1 MKGIILAG
9 GSGTRLYPVT
19 HVVSKQLLPVYDK
32 PMVYY
37 PLSILLLAGIREILI
52 ISTPRDLPHYREL
65 LGDGERIGVSISYA
79 VQEKP
84 NGLAEAFIIGAP
96 FIGAD
101 SVCLILGDNIL
112 YGESLPGLLKEA
124 IRDNTGAT
132 IFGYW
137 VNDPRSY
144 GVVEFDHSH
153 RVVSIEEKPKHP
165 RSNYAISGLYFYDN
179 TVVQR
184 ARAVRPSSRGE
195 LEITDVLNLYLEE
208 NKLKVIPL
216 GRGIAWLDSGTVG
229 DLHEAAG
236 FIEVIENRQGLK
248 IACIEEIAYRMGYI
262 TLGRLQELARPLVK
276 SQYGQYL
283 ESIINRERG

>member
-1 MKGIILAG
+1 
-9 GSGTRLYPVT
+9 
-19 HVVSKQLLPVYDK
+19 
-32 PMVYY
+32 MVYY
-37 PLSILLLAGIREILI
+37 PLSILLLAGIREILV
-52 ISTPRDLPHYREL
+52 ISTPRDLPLYHEL

-84 NGLAEAFIIGAP
+84 NGLAEAFIIGAS

-101 SVCLILGDNIL
+101 DVCLILGDNIL
-112 YGESLPGLLKEA
+112 YGESLPLLLKEA
-124 IRDNTGAT
+124 IGSNNGAT

-137 VNDPRSY
+137 VHDPTSY
-144 GVVEFDHSH
+144 GVVEFDHLH

-165 RSNYAISGLYFYDN
+165 RSNYAIPGLYFYDN

-184 ARAVRPSSRGE
+184 ACAVRPSARGE
-195 LEITDVLNLYLEE
+195 LEITDVIRLYLEE
-208 NKLKVIPL
+208 NRLKVIPL

-262 TLGRLQELARPLVK
+262 TLGQLQDLACPLAK

-283 ESIINRERG
+283 ESIINRERE